1 MPSPPCIIRT
11 KTIAHCEILQLT
23 CLPQG
28 KNESKCEQMI
38 RRQRLDERRHS
49 KKTHTHKLDNTA
61 KAHLTATFMGAGRA
75 SSAPAAAIATQVA
88 TDPRTTGAAKAA

>member
-1 MPSPPCIIRT
+1 MRT
-11 KTIAHCEILQLT
+11 NDTQAATGRASSFQ
-23 CLPQG
+23 
-28 KNESKCEQMI
+28 
-38 RRQRLDERRHS
+38 
-49 KKTHTHKLDNTA
+49 KTHTHKLDNTA